1 MKKNLDFEGRLQNDE
16 NFDVNDENFDA
27 NDENFDANVKNDAKS
42 ESEDNAKVV
51 NVVIIEGPSSDEKAS
66 PERHVDELQ
75 GIDSLGI
82 TFPPNQPIFTLIKFV
97 LPFFRNRTID
107 QSILVTI
114 TIPFQPIFAT
124 RLFLSPFLLKIVNI
138 LFNFYFTLL
147 PPIKAESLNFA
158 LFV

>member
-1 MKKNLDFEGRLQNDE
+1 MPPKLCNIFVPQLNDVDLKSNGVEKVKKNLDFEGRLQNDE

-66 PERHVDELQ
+66 PERQVDELQ

-82 TFPPNQPIFTLIKFV
+82 TFP
-97 LPFFRNRTID
+97 
-107 QSILVTI
+107 
-114 TIPFQPIFAT
+114 
-124 RLFLSPFLLKIVNI
+124 
-138 LFNFYFTLL
+138 
-147 PPIKAESLNFA
+147 LN
-158 LFV
+158 